1 MLNEIYMLVCEVS
14 LSVSIVCY
22 MFPIHSARAILC
34 SFMFQFV
41 DVNIFSFSGFNGP
54 KELYI

>member
-1 MLNEIYMLVCEVS
+1 MLVCEVS

-34 SFMFQFV
+34 SSFMFQFV

>member
-1 MLNEIYMLVCEVS
+1 MLVCEVS